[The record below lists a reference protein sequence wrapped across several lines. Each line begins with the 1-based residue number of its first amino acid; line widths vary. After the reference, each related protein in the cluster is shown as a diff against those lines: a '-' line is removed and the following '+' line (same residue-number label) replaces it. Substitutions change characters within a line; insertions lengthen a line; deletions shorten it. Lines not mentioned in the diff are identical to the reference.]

1 MPKPIV
7 KIKKG
12 STKPG
17 VYNVNTGAGLT
28 AGELGFNYTDNAF
41 YIGNNLGQAITF
53 GAEISTDVELGGPT
67 PSDNKIPTQKAIRS
81 FIGSNPSTGVVASMS
96 RYSAAPQSVIANAVL
111 TGVAFATEEFNIGAL
126 DLNII
131 NNSVYTYSG
140 TTTGYYLI
148 NYQLTWQGFGTTQQY
163 NTREIVR
170 SAWIQKTSTATGFNL
185 QQNVYGFSTI
195 LCPPLALTA
204 ANIGSINGVQ
214 SGVGIISLTSGESFR
229 IDCKNHSSANYN
241 VGLVNCQINNTGSAL
256 ATNFSRASRL
266 QIFKIG

>member
-12 STKPG
+12 NTRPG
-17 VYNVNTGAGLT
+17 NYNPVNGSGLT
-28 AGELGFNYTDNAF
+28 AGELGINLTDNAF

-53 GAEISTDVELGGPT
+53 GAEISTDTELGGPS

-81 FIGSNPSTGVVASMS
+81 FIGSNPSTGVIASMS
-96 RYSAAPQSVIANAVL
+96 RYSAAPQPVNANSVL
-111 TGVAFATEEFNIGAL
+111 TGVAFASEEFNIGAL
-126 DLNII
+126 DLTII
-131 NNSVYTYSG
+131 NNLYTYSG

-148 NYQLTWQGFGTTQQY
+148 NYQLTWQGFSTTQQY

-170 SAWIQKTSTATGFNL
+170 SAWIQKTSTAAGFNL

-214 SGVGIISLTSGESFR
+214 SGIGIISLTSGESFR

-241 VGLVNCQINNTGSAL
+241 VGLVNCQINNAGTL